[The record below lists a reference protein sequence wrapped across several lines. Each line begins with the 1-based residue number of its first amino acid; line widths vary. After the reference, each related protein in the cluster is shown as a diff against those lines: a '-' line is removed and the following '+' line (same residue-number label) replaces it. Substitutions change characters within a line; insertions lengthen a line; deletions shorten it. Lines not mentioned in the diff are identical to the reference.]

1 MDINKQKIIIAS
13 DSFKGSASSYEVAQ
27 YIENG
32 ILKINPVCEVLKFP
46 IADGGEGTVDSLVI
60 GLNGEYEYVEV
71 IGPYGNTVKAKFG
84 LLNEGK
90 TAIIEMAEAS
100 GLHLIEN
107 EVMDPFKT
115 TSFGTGELIKKALD
129 YGVEEIFIGIGGSA
143 TNDGGAGAVQ
153 ALGVSLKD
161 SYGEEIG
168 FGAEELNRIFSIE
181 MKHLDKRINDVSINI
196 LSDVT
201 NPLCGEKGASY
212 IYGPQKGALEED
224 LPVLDE
230 ILENYGKKV
239 EETLDTKLIHKNGA
253 GAAGGMGLALIAF
266 CSAKMMSGID
276 EILDLLAIEEKMG
289 EASLV
294 ITGEGKMDGQS
305 LQGKAPIG
313 VTKLAKKH
321 NLPVIAI
328 VGSADYDL
336 SKVYNEGIDLVL
348 EIIYKPMLLK
358 EALAQ
363 TSQLIERTAEKA
375 YRVDRKSVV

>member
-230 ILENYGKKV
+230 ILENYGKK
-239 EETLDTKLIHKNGA
+239 L
-253 GAAGGMGLALIAF
+253 
-266 CSAKMMSGID
+266 
-276 EILDLLAIEEKMG
+276 
-289 EASLV
+289 
-294 ITGEGKMDGQS
+294 
-305 LQGKAPIG
+305 
-313 VTKLAKKH
+313 KKH
-321 NLPVIAI
+321 
-328 VGSADYDL
+328 
-336 SKVYNEGIDLVL
+336 
-348 EIIYKPMLLK
+348 
-358 EALAQ
+358 
-363 TSQLIERTAEKA
+363 LIQN
-375 YRVDRKSVV
+375 

>member
-32 ILKINPVCEVLKFP
+32 ILKMNPACEVLKFP

-60 GLNGEYEYVEV
+60 GLNGEYEYVDV

-107 EVMDPFKT
+107 DVMDPFKA
-115 TSFGTGELIKKALD
+115 TSFGTGEVIKKALD

-161 SYGEEIG
+161 LYGKEIG
-168 FGAEELNRIFSIE
+168 FGAEELKQISTIE
-181 MKHLDKRINDVSINI
+181 LEDLDKRIKDVSITI

-212 IYGPQKGALEED
+212 TYGPQKGASEED
-224 LPVLDE
+224 LPVLDR

-239 EETLDTKLIHKNGA
+239 EEALDTKLIHKKGS

-266 CSAKMMSGID
+266 CEAKMMSGID
-276 EILDLLAIEEKMG
+276 EILNLLPIEEKMK
-289 EASLV
+289 ETSLV

-305 LQGKAPIG
+305 LQGKAPMG
-313 VTKLAKKH
+313 VAKLAKKH
-321 NLPVIAI
+321 HLPVIAI

-348 EIIYKPMLLK
+348 EIIYKPMNLE

-363 TSQLIERTAEKA
+363 TSQLIERAAEKA
-375 YRVDRKSVV
+375 YRVFCFNK

>member
-375 YRVDRKSVV
+375 YRVFRFNK

>member
-13 DSFKGSASSYEVAQ
+13 DSFKGSASSYEISQ

-32 ILKINPVCEVLKFP
+32 ILKINPACEVLKFP

-60 GLNGEYEYVEV
+60 GLNGEYEYVDV

-84 LLNEGK
+84 LLNKRK
-90 TAIIEMAEAS
+90 TAVIEMAEAS
-100 GLHLIEN
+100 GLHLIESDI
-107 EVMDPFKT
+107 MDPFKA
-115 TSFGTGELIKKALD
+115 TSFGTGEVIKKALG
-129 YGVEEIFIGIGGSA
+129 YGVKEIFIGIGGSA
-143 TNDGGAGAVQ
+143 TNDGGAGAAQ

-161 SYGEEIG
+161 LHGKEIG
-168 FGAEELNRIFSIE
+168 FGAKELEQISTIE
-181 MKHLDKRINDVSINI
+181 LDHLDKRIKDVSINI

-212 IYGPQKGALEED
+212 IYGPQKGASEED
-224 LPVLDE
+224 LPVLDK

-239 EETLDTKLIHKNGA
+239 EKVLNTNLIHKKGA

-266 CSAKMMSGID
+266 CEAKMMSGID
-276 EILDLLAIEEKMG
+276 EILKLLPIEEQMEK
-289 EASLV
+289 ASLV
-294 ITGEGKMDGQS
+294 ITGEGKIDGQS

-313 VTKLAKKH
+313 VAKLAKKH
-321 NLPVIAI
+321 HLPVIAI

-348 EIIYKPMLLK
+348 EIINKPMVL
-358 EALAQ
+358 EESLAQ
-363 TSQLIERTAEKA
+363 TPELVERAAEKA
-375 YRVDRKSVV
+375 YRVFCFNQ

>member
-375 YRVDRKSVV
+375 YRADRKSVV